1 MPILI
6 ETDILLALISPEDKH
21 HTETTRLLDKFLGDS
36 RLSPYSLIE
45 LDLLLR
51 SGEIVVRE
59 VKTFYTTLS
68 NLFKYREISLLPAK
82 PINHGEAYE
91 LRRKYKELTYFDSLH
106 AAVGITENLELVS
119 YDKEYAKITELEYN
133 HPNKYI

>member
-1 MPILI
+1 
-6 ETDILLALISPEDKH
+6 LLALISPEDKH
-21 HTETTRLLDKFLGDS
+21 HAEAAKLLDKFLGDS

-51 SGEIVVRE
+51 SKEIVVRE
-59 VKTFYTTLS
+59 VKTFYYTLN
-68 NLFKYREISLLPAK
+68 NLFRYRKIGLLLAN
-82 PINHGEAYE
+82 PIHHGEAYE

-119 YDKEYAKITELEYN
+119 YDKEYAKIRELEYS
-133 HPNKYI
+133 HPNRYI

>member
-21 HTETTRLLDKFLGDS
+21 HTETTRLLDKILGDS

-106 AAVGITENLELVS
+106 AAVGIAENLELVS

-133 HPNKYI
+133 HPNKHI